1 MLVPKNLFKKEKLYS
16 VEPIRDRKASFS
28 SWSMESIQLRFP
40 MTRRHFLT
48 TKKTQ
53 EVNWNRDSWN
63 SFGNRKKERDL
74 RRKLS
79 RSTRLH
85 IVQTREPSRLIFLIT
100 IPPSA
105 HMLWG
110 QLDRVTLV
118 FIPKIVL
125 QRKLIWV
132 WTTGSVTKAFL
143 VLTRLWTAANRLIQ
157 VLSLRIIRNIE

>member
-85 IVQTREPSRLIFLIT
+85 IVQTREPSRLLFLNK
-100 IPPSA
+100 PPSVL
-105 HMLWG
+105 MLWV
-110 QLDRVTLV
+110 QSDRVILV
-118 FIPKIVL
+118 FIPRIVR
-125 QRKLIWV
+125 QRKQIWV
-132 WTTGSVTKAFL
+132 WISGSAIKVFL
-143 VLTRLWTAANRLIQ
+143 VLPLLWAVAKR
-157 VLSLRIIRNIE
+157 

>member
-1 MLVPKNLFKKEKLYS
+1 MLIPKNLLQKEKLYS

-28 SWSMESIQLRFP
+28 IWSMESIQLRFP

-85 IVQTREPSRLIFLIT
+85 IVQTREPSRLIFLT
-100 IPPSA
+100 KPPSVL
-105 HMLWG
+105 MLWV
-110 QLDRVTLV
+110 QSDRVILV
-118 FIPKIVL
+118 FIPRIVR
-125 QRKLIWV
+125 QRKQIWV
-132 WTTGSVTKAFL
+132 WISGSAIKVFL
-143 VLTRLWTAANRLIQ
+143 VLPLLWAVAKR
-157 VLSLRIIRNIE
+157 

>member
-85 IVQTREPSRLIFLIT
+85 IVQTREPSRLLFLNK
-100 IPPSA
+100 PPSVL
-105 HMLWG
+105 MLWV
-110 QLDRVTLV
+110 QSDRVILD
-118 FIPKIVL
+118 FIPRIVR
-125 QRKLIWV
+125 QRKQIWV
-132 WTTGSVTKAFL
+132 WISGSAIKVFL
-143 VLTRLWTAANRLIQ
+143 VLPLLWAVAKR
-157 VLSLRIIRNIE
+157 

>member
-1 MLVPKNLFKKEKLYS
+1 MLVQKYLLQKEKLYS

-63 SFGNRKKERDL
+63 SFGNRNKERDS

-85 IVQTREPSRLIFLIT
+85 TVQTREPSRLIFLT
-100 IPPSA
+100 KPPSVL
-105 HMLWG
+105 MLWV
-110 QLDRVTLV
+110 QSDRVILV
-118 FIPKIVL
+118 FIPRIVR
-125 QRKLIWV
+125 QRNQIWV
-132 WTTGSVTKAFL
+132 WISGSAIKVFL
-143 VLTRLWTAANRLIQ
+143 VLPLLWTVAKR
-157 VLSLRIIRNIE
+157 

>member
-1 MLVPKNLFKKEKLYS
+1 MLVPKNLLQKEKLYS

-53 EVNWNRDSWN
+53 EVNWNRESWN

-79 RSTRLH
+79 RLTRLH
-85 IVQTREPSRLIFLIT
+85 INKTREPSRLIFLT
-100 IPPSA
+100 KPPSVL
-105 HMLWG
+105 MLWV
-110 QLDRVTLV
+110 QSDRVILV
-118 FIPKIVL
+118 FIPRIVR
-125 QRKLIWV
+125 QRKQIWV
-132 WTTGSVTKAFL
+132 WISGSAIKVFL
-143 VLTRLWTAANRLIQ
+143 VLPLLWAVAKR
-157 VLSLRIIRNIE
+157 

>member
-1 MLVPKNLFKKEKLYS
+1 MLVPKNLLQKEKLYS

-53 EVNWNRDSWN
+53 EVNWNRESWN

-79 RSTRLH
+79 RLTRLH
-85 IVQTREPSRLIFLIT
+85 INQTREPSRLIFLT
-100 IPPSA
+100 KPPSVL
-105 HMLWG
+105 MLWV
-110 QLDRVTLV
+110 QSDRVILV
-118 FIPKIVL
+118 FIPRIVR
-125 QRKLIWV
+125 QRKQIWV
-132 WTTGSVTKAFL
+132 WISGSAIKVFL
-143 VLTRLWTAANRLIQ
+143 VLPLLWAVAKR
-157 VLSLRIIRNIE
+157 